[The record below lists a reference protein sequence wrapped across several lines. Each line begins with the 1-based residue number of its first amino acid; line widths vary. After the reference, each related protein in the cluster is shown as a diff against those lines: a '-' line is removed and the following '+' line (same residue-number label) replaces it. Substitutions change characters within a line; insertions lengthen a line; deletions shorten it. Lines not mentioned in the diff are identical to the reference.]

1 MTRSIAV
8 FCGARPV
15 KEVYMNDA
23 YEVGKLIAERT
34 HTLVYGG
41 GANGLMGKV
50 YEGASGNM
58 VCNVSNNR
66 STPPHLST
74 QS

>member
-1 MTRSIAV
+1 MANIAV

-15 KEVYMNDA
+15 KEVYMDTA
-23 YEVGKLIAERT
+23 YEVGKLIAERA

-50 YEGASGNM
+50 YEGASEGGGKI
-58 VCNVSNNR
+58 V
-66 STPPHLST
+66 
-74 QS
+74 

>member
-50 YEGASGNM
+50 YEGASEGGGKI
-58 VCNVSNNR
+58 V
-66 STPPHLST
+66 
-74 QS
+74 